1 MERSMIVNG
10 AGIAGLATG
19 CYGQM
24 NGYRTR
30 IFEMHDKPGGLCT
43 AWKRRGY
50 TIDGCI
56 HWLIGAG
63 PGSSFY
69 RVWEELGA
77 VQERPMIYYDEFT
90 RVEGPDGQALTVYTD
105 IDRLAQ
111 HLKTLSPT
119 DSGLIEEYAAAL
131 RRFTRIELFALPIL
145 RPGEILA
152 RMLPAAGSLLKWGR
166 ISMGDFGAR
175 FQDPFLRRAFPLIH
189 GYPPLPMAVHL
200 TNLAS
205 MHIHTAGWPAGGSL
219 EFARAIERR
228 YRELGG
234 EVHYRARVDEI
245 LVEAGSERGRGASPE
260 RGRWASPERGRGAS
274 PERSRGNNRATGVRL
289 ADGSVHHADVVV
301 SAADGYATIFG
312 MLGGRYTDKQIR
324 SYYAQEPEPD
334 GYAVHVSLG
343 VARDLSHEPHT
354 IILLLDEPIT
364 AAGQTLE
371 RLTVEHFS
379 FDPAMAPPG
388 KSTIKVY
395 LESAHG
401 YWKDL
406 YAERERYK
414 AEKER
419 TASAVIDQLE
429 RRFPGLREQIE
440 MVDVATPMTT
450 ERYTGNRRGTQAWLP
465 KKGSMR
471 VLLKGMSKTLPGL
484 DGFYMVGQW
493 TGAMGG
499 LPTVAAAGRNL
510 VRLLCKRD
518 GRAFVTTV
526 PGQ

>member
-1 MERSMIVNG
+1 MERSMIVIG

-19 CYGQM
+19 CYAQM
-24 NGYRTR
+24 NGYRTG

-43 AWKRRGY
+43 AWKRKGY

-77 VQERPMIYYDEFT
+77 VQGRPMIYYDEFT
-90 RVEGPDGQALTVYTD
+90 RIEGPGGQALTVYTD

-111 HLKTLSPT
+111 HMKTLFPA
-119 DSGLIEEYAAAL
+119 DGGLIEEYAAAL

-145 RPGEILA
+145 KPGEMLA
-152 RMLPAAGSLLKWGR
+152 KMLPAAGSLLKWGR

-175 FQDPFLRRAFPLIH
+175 FQDPFLRQAFPLIH
-189 GYPPLPMAVHL
+189 EYPPLPMAVHL

-228 YRELGG
+228 YRDLGG
-234 EVHYRARVDEI
+234 EVHYRSRVDEI
-245 LVEAGSERGRGASPE
+245 LVEASSEQGRGSD
-260 RGRWASPERGRGAS
+260 
-274 PERSRGNNRATGVRL
+274 RATGVRL
-289 ADGSVHHADVVV
+289 ADGSTHHADVVV
-301 SAADGYATIFG
+301 SAADGYATIFH
-312 MLGGRYTDKQIR
+312 MLGGRYTNEQIR
-324 SYYAQEPEPD
+324 SYYAQEPKPD

-343 VARDLSHEPHT
+343 VARDLSQEPHT
-354 IILLLDEPIT
+354 IVLLLDEPIT
-364 AAGQTLE
+364 VAGQTHE
-371 RLTVEHFS
+371 RLTIEHFC
-379 FDPAMAPPG
+379 FDPAMAPTG
-388 KSTIKVY
+388 KSTVKVY

-419 TASAVIDQLE
+419 VASVVIDQLE
-429 RRFPGLREQIE
+429 HRFPGLREQIE
-440 MVDVATPMTT
+440 VVDVATPMTT
-450 ERYTGNRRGTQAWLP
+450 ERYTGNRRGTQAWWP
-465 KKGSMR
+465 EKGSMR
-471 VLLKGMSKTLPGL
+471 VLLKGMSETLPGL
-484 DGFYMVGQW
+484 EGFYMVGQW
-493 TGAMGG
+493 ARAMGG

-518 GRAFVTTV
+518 RRAFVTMV
-526 PGQ
+526 QNS